1 MKIALAKSKAGHD
14 KGQIY
19 LIYKENDLEVLLV
32 NGENRTIASPKKK
45 KRIHIQPI
53 YKLPQEITSEVS
65 ELEDISKL
73 DDIIIKRILKNYR
86 RTTDV

>member
-14 KGQIY
+14 KGQVY
-19 LIYKENDLEVLLV
+19 LILEEMDKEVLLV
-32 NGENRTIASPKKK
+32 NGENRTISSPKKK

-53 YKLPQEITSEVS
+53 YHLPSDITAEV
-65 ELEDISKL
+65 ENITEL